1 MQRPTFVRV
10 PDVLTICTSLPPM
23 YAWPTFVKR
32 VVLSAAVLS
41 CIVTYA
47 AIGAAILNLAR
58 LALAL
63 A

>member
-10 PDVLTICTSLPPM
+10 PDVLTICASLPPM

-32 VVLSAAVLS
+32 VILSAAILG
-41 CIVTYA
+41 CIVAYA
-47 AIGAAILNLAR
+47 AIAAAILSLAR